1 MSAEYNPFAD
11 RRQTAGGVTLDAFET
26 DAAAEAA
33 SDTLFPATP
42 VYARKRKAGGGN
54 IAKIALFAVPA
65 VVILAG
71 AAFMMAQPRS
81 NDLFAETTAVP
92 PAAPAAMPNPVTKV
106 VAQAPATP
114 AAAAPAPALAK
125 TDPAPA
131 VREPAP
137 RRVAQRTA
145 PAPRPVADSPETW
158 ASDASAR
165 IPDAPMPYSPSAQT
179 AVPAPMVTP
188 PVAPPAE
195 NPAAPKA
202 QTPAPESNEEPTS

>member
-11 RRQTAGGVTLDAFET
+11 RRQTANDAAQDTFET
-26 DAAAEAA
+26 DPAVETT

-42 VYARKRKAGGGN
+42 VYARKRKSSGA
-54 IAKIALFAVPA
+54 ARIALFAVPA

-71 AAFMMAQPRS
+71 AAVMMAQPRS

-106 VAQAPATP
+106 AQAPIMP
-114 AAAAPAPALAK
+114 AAAPAPILAK
-125 TDPAPA
+125 AEPAPA
-131 VREPAP
+131 PVAREPAP
-137 RRVAQRTA
+137 RRVAQRAA
-145 PAPRPVADSPETW
+145 PASRPVADSPETW

-179 AVPAPMVTP
+179 PVPAPMVTP
-188 PVAPPAE
+188 PVAPSAE

-202 QTPAPESNEEPTS
+202 QTPAPESNEEPTT

>member
-11 RRQTAGGVTLDAFET
+11 RRETANDAARDTFET
-26 DAAAEAA
+26 DSAVETT

-42 VYARKRKAGGGN
+42 VYARKRKSSGA
-54 IAKIALFAVPA
+54 ARIALFAVPA

-71 AAFMMAQPRS
+71 AAVMMAQPRS

-106 VAQAPATP
+106 AQAPAMP
-114 AAAAPAPALAK
+114 AATTPAPALAK
-125 TDPAPA
+125 TEPAPVA
-131 VREPAP
+131 REPAP
-137 RRVAQRTA
+137 RRVAQRAA

-165 IPDAPMPYSPSAQT
+165 IPDAPMPYAPSAQT
-179 AVPAPMVTP
+179 PAPAPVVTP

-202 QTPAPESNEEPTS
+202 QTPAPESNEEPTT